1 MALTTLARNR
11 VFSFSH
17 VVGRSTD
24 QPPPGFGYPYGV
36 TFGKSGIAYVVSRG
50 VQGLGYAPWVAKLK
64 IGEPGE
70 EEYLAT
76 IGHRD
81 ENGQGQVVWMADVA
95 VDDDDL
101 VYISDEYMQRILIFD
116 GEGKPLG
123 TWGAE
128 GSGPGEFH
136 GPCGLAFDAENNLY
150 VVDSLNHR
158 VQKFTR
164 DGTFLSGWGEYGG
177 GEGEFNMPWGI
188 TVDTTGNVYVADWKN
203 HRVQQFTPEGEFIR
217 HFGRPA
223 PGAGDLRY
231 PRSFPRDVQGGHMW
245 RREGDG
251 SELNH
256 PAHVAVDRDGDVYVT
271 DWANSRVQIYMPDG
285 EFITSLYGDARE
297 PGKWAEQTLDANPD
311 ARKAFRRAT
320 HPEDAWRFR
329 MPSGI
334 AIDLEANRIVVCDT
348 IKLRTQVYVKET
360 DYSDAE
366 FNL

>member
-1 MALTTLARNR
+1 MALTTIARNR

-17 VVGRSTD
+17 VIGRATD
-24 QPPPGFGYPYGV
+24 QPPPGFNRPYAV
-36 TFGKSGIAYVVSRG
+36 TFGKSGVAYVVSRG
-50 VQGLGYAPWVAKLK
+50 IQGLGYDPWVAKLK
-64 IGEPGE
+64 VGEPGE

-76 IGHRD
+76 IGYRD

-116 GEGKPLG
+116 GEGKALG
-123 TWGAE
+123 TWGAA
-128 GSGPGEFH
+128 GSGPGEFN
-136 GPCGLAFDAENNLY
+136 GPCGLTFDAENNLY

-158 VQKFTR
+158 VQKFTK
-164 DGTFLSGWGEYGG
+164 DGTFLDGWGKYGS

-188 TVDTTGNVYVADWKN
+188 TVDTAGNVYVVDWKN

-217 HFGRPA
+217 QFGQPA
-223 PGAGDLRY
+223 PGAGELRY
-231 PRSFPRDVQGGHMW
+231 PPSFPRNAGGHLG
-245 RREGDG
+245 RPGGEAG
-251 SELNH
+251 ELNH
-256 PAHVAVDRDGDVYVT
+256 PAQVAVDRDGDVYVT
-271 DWANSRVQIYMPDG
+271 DWANSRVQIYTPDG

-297 PGKWAEQTLDANPD
+297 PGKWAELTLAANPD
-311 ARKAFRRAT
+311 AVKAHRRAT
-320 HPEDAWRFR
+320 HPEEGWKLR

-334 AIDLEANRIVVCDT
+334 AVDLETNRIAVCDT
-348 IKLRTQVYVKET
+348 VRSRLQVYVKET